1 MPIVTVQL
9 FPGRTTEQKREMAKE
24 ITDAVVRIA
33 KTTPEATHVI
43 FQDVSQSDWAEA
55 GTLMSEK

>member
-9 FPGRTTEQKREMAKE
+9 FPGRTTEQKRDMAKE
-24 ITDAVVRIA
+24 ITEVVVRVA

-43 FQDVSQSDWAEA
+43 FQDVDQSDWAEA

>member
-9 FPGRTTEQKREMAKE
+9 FPGRTNEQKREMAKE

-43 FQDVSQSDWAEA
+43 FQDVAQSDWAEA

>member
-55 GTLMSEK
+55 GTLMSEQ

>member
-33 KTTPEATHVI
+33 NTTPEATHVI

>member
-9 FPGRTTEQKREMAKE
+9 FPGRTTEQKREMAQV

-43 FQDVSQSDWAEA
+43 FQDVSRSDWAEA

>member
-1 MPIVTVQL
+1 MPIITVQL
-9 FPGRTTEQKREMAKE
+9 FPGRTVEQKRDMAKA
-24 ITDAVVRIA
+24 ITDAVVEIA

-43 FQDVSQSDWAEA
+43 FQDVAQDDWAEA

>member
-9 FPGRTTEQKREMAKE
+9 FPGRTTEQKREMAQV

-55 GTLMSEK
+55 GTLISEK

>member
-9 FPGRTTEQKREMAKE
+9 FPGRTTEQKREMAQV

-33 KTTPEATHVI
+33 KTRPEGTHVI

-55 GTLMSEK
+55 GTLISEK